1 MKLNSFPHYLQLDA
15 MDCGPSCLRMIA
27 KYYGKSYSLQTLRA
41 RSFITREGVSMLGIS
56 DAAESIGFRT
66 SGVRISLEQL
76 KKDVPLPCILHWN
89 QNHFVVCYDIK
100 KKRSGYRFYI
110 ADPARQLI
118 SYSEEEFK
126 KCWLSTKV
134 NGEEKGAALALEP
147 GPEFQGQGDE
157 EESGSRSLRF
167 FLKYLSPYRKQL
179 IQLIL
184 GMLTASLLQ
193 LIFPFLTQSLVDVGI
208 RDGNLNFITLTPN
221 FFR

>member
-134 NGEEKGAALALEP
+134 NWRGGKWGCHLRIEP
-147 GPEFQGQGDE
+147 GPEFQGPGRPE
-157 EESGSRSLRF
+157 EESGSRKSS
-167 FLKYLSPYRKQL
+167 FLS
-179 IQLIL
+179 
-184 GMLTASLLQ
+184 
-193 LIFPFLTQSLVDVGI
+193 
-208 RDGNLNFITLTPN
+208 
-221 FFR
+221 

>member
-1 MKLNSFPHYLQLDA
+1 MVRATPANSPCTLF
-15 MDCGPSCLRMIA
+15 
-27 KYYGKSYSLQTLRA
+27 YYPR
-41 RSFITREGVSMLGIS
+41 RSFHAGHQRCGGI
-56 DAAESIGFRT
+56 DRFPYF
-66 SGVRISLEQL
+66 GVRISLEQL

-193 LIFPFLTQSLVDVGI
+193 LIFLF
-208 RDGNLNFITLTPN
+208 
-221 FFR
+221 